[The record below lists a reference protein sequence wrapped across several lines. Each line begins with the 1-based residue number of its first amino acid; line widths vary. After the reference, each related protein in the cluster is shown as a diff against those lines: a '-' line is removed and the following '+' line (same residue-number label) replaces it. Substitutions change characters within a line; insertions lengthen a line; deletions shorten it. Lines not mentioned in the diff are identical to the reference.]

1 MVRRSRRSSKRGGAG
16 TFLGDLARK
25 LKFAGTTQPDPKDTL
40 EQLNHKWHI
49 VKDRLSHPDLAPP
62 SSTHPETTK
71 QLIEE
76 ALAKKGFGP
85 PTLKPGWTEHDDDP
99 DGNDPISYSNGTRT
113 IYGYAEAYENKPI
126 GPAPPTLLNPEGQ
139 EFVRE
144 PVDSKVLAGLA
155 QFKSPRG
162 RGRRRKTRGRR
173 HPRRKTS
180 RRKQ

>member
-1 MVRRSRRSSKRGGAG
+1 MVRRSRRSSRRGGAG
-16 TFLGDLARK
+16 SFVGNLARR
-25 LKFAGTTQPDPKDTL
+25 LRIAGTTQPDPKDTL

-71 QLIEE
+71 ELIEE

-85 PTLKPGWTEHDDDP
+85 PTLKPGWTEHDDD
-99 DGNDPISYSNGTRT
+99 DEGNDPVWWSNGTET
-113 IYGYAEAYENKPI
+113 SYGYAKAYENKPI
-126 GPAPPTLLNPEGQ
+126 GDTTPPPAAPTRFIGPIGKPEGPKPPPQ
-139 EFVRE
+139 
-144 PVDSKVLAGLA
+144 G
-155 QFKSPRG
+155 
-162 RGRRRKTRGRR
+162 GRRRTRRR